1 MIKKTAKKRVKS
13 KGYFVDDTCKEC
25 GARLFR
31 FNHNSEF
38 DSLCCM
44 NFRCDAHHRPVK
56 SIRIAPPKEKPLIFG
71 EMIKAMI
78 SEKLDD

>member
-1 MIKKTAKKRVKS
+1 
-13 KGYFVDDTCKEC
+13 
-25 GARLFR
+25 
-31 FNHNSEF
+31 
-38 DSLCCM
+38 M